1 MRVDIQALTINTHSN
16 CWEILIGQ
24 SAAKPIKYNRNVQR
38 LFRKEVH
45 SSEWKR
51 VTPEKG
57 EDIVSSIW

>member
-1 MRVDIQALTINTHSN
+1 MEVSTTI
-16 CWEILIGQ
+16 
-24 SAAKPIKYNRNVQR
+24 KVQR

-57 EDIVSSIW
+57 EDIVSSIWQHIAVHKRTLQN